1 MKLLMGLF
9 TALFC
14 LTSWAQT
21 YPSRPIKI
29 VTSMS
34 VASGP
39 DVQLRR
45 VADLLGEKLR
55 VPVIVENRPGAGGS
69 IAISHF
75 DKQFAADGYTIGYFD
90 AGSIIAYP
98 TLYERPELVANI
110 EPVVTHLTAPYFLA
124 VSTKVKNF
132 SELQKLIETNNN
144 YGSWAVGSG
153 GHLAGGEFG
162 LLFRND
168 MVHVPYKE
176 YVSWLTDVA
185 GQRVAYGFV
194 TAGSSKAMYD
204 AGKLHYL
211 AVLDH
216 ARDPSFPMIP
226 TVEELTGKRIPPSI
240 SWCTFYVHKNV
251 PAPVKKQIETA
262 LRQVL
267 QDPRAQEFLQRADY
281 TSLANLNSVEIK
293 RLVDRD
299 TENFKRSVK
308 KLKIEIKEK

>member
-1 MKLLMGLF
+1 
-9 TALFC
+9 
-14 LTSWAQT
+14 
-21 YPSRPIKI
+21 
-29 VTSMS
+29 MS

-55 VPVIVENRPGAGGS
+55 TPVIVENKPGGGGS
-69 IAISHF
+69 VAISHF
-75 DKQFAADGYTIGYFD
+75 DKQFAPDGYAIGYFD

-98 TLYERPELVANI
+98 TLYDRPELVANI
-110 EPVVTHLTAPYFLA
+110 EPVATHLTAPYFLA
-124 VSTKVKNF
+124 VSTKIKNF

-168 MVHVPYKE
+168 MIHVPYKE
-176 YVSWLTDVA
+176 YVTWLTDVA
-185 GQRVAYGFV
+185 EQRVAYGFV
-194 TAGSSKAMYD
+194 TAGSSKALYD

-216 ARDPSFPMIP
+216 ARDPSFSTIP

-240 SWCTFYVHKNV
+240 SWCTFYVHKNT

-267 QDPRAQEFLQRADY
+267 QDPRAQEFLRQADY
-281 TSLANLNSVEIK
+281 KSLANLNGVEIK
-293 RLVDRD
+293 RLIERD

-308 KLKIEIKEK
+308 KLQIEVKEK

>member
-1 MKLLMGLF
+1 
-9 TALFC
+9 
-14 LTSWAQT
+14 
-21 YPSRPIKI
+21 
-29 VTSMS
+29 
-34 VASGP
+34 
-39 DVQLRR
+39 
-45 VADLLGEKLR
+45 
-55 VPVIVENRPGAGGS
+55 VIVENRPGAGGS
-69 IAISHF
+69 VAIAHY
-75 DKQFAADGYTIGYFD
+75 DKQFPADGYTIGYFD

-110 EPVVTHLTAPYFLA
+110 EPLVTHLTAPYFLA
-124 VSTKVKNF
+124 VSTQVKNF
-132 SELQKLIETNNN
+132 SELQKLIKSNNN

-216 ARDPSFPMIP
+216 ARDPAFPMIP

>member
-1 MKLLMGLF
+1 MKSIIFLVTAFFSLM
-9 TALFC
+9 
-14 LTSWAQT
+14 SWAQT

-29 VTSMS
+29 ITSMS

-69 IAISHF
+69 VAIAHY
-75 DKQFAADGYTIGYFD
+75 DKQFPADGYTIGYFD

-98 TLYERPELVANI
+98 TLYNRPELVANI
-110 EPVVTHLTAPYFLA
+110 DPLVVHLTAPYFLA
-124 VSTKVKNF
+124 TSTRVKNF
-132 SELQKLIETNNN
+132 GELQKLIETNNN

-176 YVSWLTDVA
+176 YVTWLTDVA

-194 TAGSSKAMYD
+194 TAGSSKAMHD
-204 AGKLHYL
+204 SGKLHYL

-216 ARDPSFPMIP
+216 ARDSSFPAVP

-240 SWCTFYVHKNV
+240 SWTTFYVHKNT

-267 QDPRAQEFLQRADY
+267 QDSRALDFLHRADY
-281 TSLANLNSVEIK
+281 KSLHHLNNTEIK
-293 RLVDRD
+293 RLIDRD

-308 KLKIEIKEK
+308 KLQIEIKEK